1 MVMTKHSHTLKRRQ
15 LPRRVLAISRRPST
29 RRLGPNE
36 KDEGKQK
43 KNKYIKGGAS
53 SVLGLCFN
61 TEIAE

>member
-43 KNKYIKGGAS
+43 NKYIKSGAS
-53 SVLGLCFN
+53 SVLWLCFN
-61 TEIAE
+61 TGIAE